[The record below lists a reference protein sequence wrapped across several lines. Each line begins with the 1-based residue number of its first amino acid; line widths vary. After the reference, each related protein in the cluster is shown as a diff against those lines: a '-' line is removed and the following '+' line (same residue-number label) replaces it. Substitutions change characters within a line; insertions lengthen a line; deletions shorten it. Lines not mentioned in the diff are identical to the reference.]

1 MGTDWAVHAR
11 QVLRRAGHHRGAARE
26 RLIDL
31 LARQDC
37 ALSALEIED
46 GLRSGSAGGGAVGGS
61 AVGGSAVGG
70 SAGGGSAG
78 GGSVCAGSSSGERPV
93 GRASVYRALELLHD
107 HDLVSRLDLGDG
119 VARYEPVDP
128 GGEHHHHHLVC
139 DQCGQLVPFDDLALE
154 RSINQLSRR
163 LGFDTKEHEVTLRG
177 NCPACR

>member
-1 MGTDWAVHAR
+1 MLGGVEQQLASEWAVHAR

-46 GLRSGSAGGGAVGGS
+46 GLRSVGAGV
-61 AVGGSAVGG
+61 
-70 SAGGGSAG
+70 
-78 GGSVCAGSSSGERPV
+78 GERAV
-93 GRASVYRALELLHD
+93 GRASVYRALELLRD
-107 HDLVSRLDLGDG
+107 HDLISRLDLGDG
-119 VARYEPVDP
+119 IARYEPVDP

-139 DQCGQLVPFDDLALE
+139 EQCGQLVPFDDPALE

-163 LGFDTKEHEVTLRG
+163 LGFDTKDHEVTLRG
-177 NCPACR
+177 NCPDCT